1 MAKQLLFSDSAR
13 RKMMGG
19 VDILAQAVGSTLG
32 PTGRNVIISK
42 SFGGPLVT
50 KDGVTVSKEIELPD
64 PFENMGAKLVN
75 VVASKTSDVAGDG
88 TTTATILA
96 RAIYREGLRNVTSG
110 ANPTA
115 VRRGIEKAVE
125 VAVSELHEKLSRPV
139 SKKEE
144 IAQVAAISANND
156 PAIGNMLADAVER
169 VGRDG
174 VITVEEGKTASTTLE
189 FVEGMQ
195 FDKGYLSPYFVTSPT
210 TMEVIFE
217 DALILLHEKK
227 ISSLREMIPLL
238 EKVAQSGKPLLI
250 VAEDLEGEALATLVV
265 NKLRGVLNIAAV
277 KAPGFGDRRKAML
290 GDMAVL
296 TGGTVISEDLGLK
309 LENLQLSQLGRAKQ
323 VKVDKDTTTIIQG
336 DGKKADIQR
345 RIDQL
350 RRQIEETDSEYD
362 KEKFQER
369 LAKLSGGVALV
380 RVGAP
385 TEADMKQ
392 TKARVEDALHATRA
406 AAEEGIVPG
415 GGVALIRVIPAVE
428 KLHAELQGDEKLGAA
443 IVLRA
448 LEEPTRYIA
457 SNSGHDG
464 GVIAQEVKS
473 NSGAVGFDANTGNF
487 VDMFEA
493 GIIDPTKVTRTAL
506 QNAASIAALMLTTEA
521 MVTSIKDDEKEALP
535 RSKALSARDLG
546 GKGNL
551 ARDGSLQSVPPGFFF
566 RRESHFLVSIPSV
579 PAGSSVRN
587 WCRMI
592 FWEYQWSWVKSRD
605 GLFPALQRP

>member
-1 MAKQLLFSDSAR
+1 MAKQLLFSDAAR
-13 RKMMGG
+13 RKMLEG
-19 VDILAQAVGSTLG
+19 VDTLAHAVGTTLG
-32 PTGRNVIISK
+32 PTGRNVILSK
-42 SFGGPLVT
+42 SFGGPTVT

-96 RAIYREGLRNVTSG
+96 RAIFREGLRSITSG
-110 ANPTA
+110 ASPTA
-115 VRRGIEKAVE
+115 VRRGIEQAVE
-125 VAVSELHEKLSRPV
+125 AAVEELPPKVSRAV

-144 IAQVAAISANND
+144 IAQVGAISANND
-156 PAIGNMLADAVER
+156 PEIGKMLADAVER

-174 VITVEEGKTASTTLE
+174 VITVEEGKTAQTTLE

-210 TMEVIFE
+210 TMEVVFD

-227 ISSLREMIPLL
+227 ISSLRDLIPLL

-250 VAEDLEGEALATLVV
+250 VAEDVEGEALATLVV
-265 NKLRGVLNIAAV
+265 NKLRGVLNICAV

-290 GDMAVL
+290 QDMAIL

-309 LENLQLSQLGRAKQ
+309 LENLQLEELGKAKQ
-323 VKVDKDTTTIIQG
+323 VKVTKDNTTLIQG
-336 DGKKADIQR
+336 AGKKADIQK

-350 RRQIEETDSEYD
+350 RRQIEETESEYD

-369 LAKLSGGVALV
+369 LAKLSGGVALIN
-380 RVGAP
+380 VGAA
-385 TEADMKQ
+385 TEAQMKE

-415 GGVALIRVIPAVE
+415 GGVALLRVIPAVQ
-428 KLHAELQGDEKLGAA
+428 KVHGASAGDEKLGAA

-448 LEEPTRYIA
+448 LEEPIRHIA

-464 GVIAQEVKS
+464 AVVAEEVKTRE
-473 NSGAVGFDANTGNF
+473 GAVGFNANTGEY
-487 VDMFEA
+487 VDMFQA
-493 GIIDPTKVTRTAL
+493 GIVDPTKVTRSAL

-521 MVTSIKDDEKEALP
+521 MITNIKDDEKENAP
-535 RSKALSARDLG
+535 RVEG
-546 GKGNL
+546 
-551 ARDGSLQSVPPGFFF
+551 
-566 RRESHFLVSIPSV
+566 
-579 PAGSSVRN
+579 SVR
-587 WCRMI
+587 
-592 FWEYQWSWVKSRD
+592 
-605 GLFPALQRP
+605 

>member
-1 MAKQLLFSDSAR
+1 VAKQLLFSDAAR
-13 RKMMGG
+13 RKLLEG
-19 VDILAQAVGSTLG
+19 VDVLAHAVGTTLG

-42 SFGGPLVT
+42 SFGGPTVT
-50 KDGVTVSKEIELPD
+50 KDGVTVSKEIELAD

-96 RAIYREGLRNVTSG
+96 RALFREGLRNITSG

-125 VAVSELHEKLSRPV
+125 TAVEELRTKLSRPV

-144 IAQVAAISANND
+144 IAQVGAISANND
-156 PAIGNMLADAVER
+156 PEIGNMLADAVER

-174 VITVEEGKTASTTLE
+174 VITVEEGKTANTTLE

-210 TMEVIFE
+210 TMEVIFD

-238 EKVAQSGKPLLI
+238 EKVAQTGKPLLI
-250 VAEDLEGEALATLVV
+250 IAEDVDGEALATLVV
-265 NKLRGVLNIAAV
+265 NKLRGVLNVAAV

-290 GDMAVL
+290 ADIAIL

-309 LENLQLSQLGRAKQ
+309 LENLQLKDLGKAKQ
-323 VKVDKDTTTIIQG
+323 VKVNKDSTTLIQG
-336 DGKKADIQR
+336 AGKKADIQK

-350 RRQIEETDSEYD
+350 RRQIEETESEYD

-369 LAKLSGGVALV
+369 LAKLSGGVALIN
-380 RVGAP
+380 VGAA
-385 TEADMKQ
+385 TEAAMKEI
-392 TKARVEDALHATRA
+392 KARVEDALHATRA

-415 GGVALIRVIPAVE
+415 GGVALLRVIPAVQT
-428 KLHAELQGDEKLGAA
+428 LHDSLSGDEKLGVA
-443 IVLRA
+443 IVLRG
-448 LEEPTRYIA
+448 LEEPIRHIA
-457 SNSGHDG
+457 ANSGHDG
-464 GVIAQEVKS
+464 AVVVEEVKS
-473 NSGAVGFDANTGNF
+473 REDSVGFNANTGEY
-487 VDMFEA
+487 VDMFKA
-493 GIIDPTKVTRTAL
+493 GIVDPTKVTRSAL

-521 MVTSIKDDEKEALP
+521 MITNIKDDEKEGT
-535 RSKALSARDLG
+535 ARVEG
-546 GKGNL
+546 
-551 ARDGSLQSVPPGFFF
+551 
-566 RRESHFLVSIPSV
+566 
-579 PAGSSVRN
+579 SVR
-587 WCRMI
+587 
-592 FWEYQWSWVKSRD
+592 
-605 GLFPALQRP
+605 